1 MILHL
6 KRGALFPPNR
16 KSQCPQQKKEG
27 EILFISFGNIEEEK
41 RGDYCLRL
49 SNSQNR
55 CRVWPTVGYTG
66 TSPLSQSNGPHDLL
80 ALGLKILPPSPLHCR
95 CANYCCQLPPQVG
108 LWGLGSVFVTRPVFG
123 FWNDGVR
130 STCMRYSMSC
140 QERTQKWLIP
150 NGRIFQYDKKIIS
163 RPLRKKQFKTFCD
176 KVSFWSLLKF
186 DNPVNLIFS
195 CVSDHSA
202 SKVAFGDPPFFS
214 RLICQFR
221 TGGTCLVS

>member
-1 MILHL
+1 MPATK
-6 KRGALFPPNR
+6 KRGGNSFHFFRKYWGREEGRLLLAFVQFPESLP
-16 KSQCPQQKKEG
+16 
-27 EILFISFGNIEEEK
+27 
-41 RGDYCLRL
+41 CLAHRWVY
-49 SNSQNR
+49 R
-55 CRVWPTVGYTG
+55 YF
-66 TSPLSQSNGPHDLL
+66 PLSQSNGPHDLL